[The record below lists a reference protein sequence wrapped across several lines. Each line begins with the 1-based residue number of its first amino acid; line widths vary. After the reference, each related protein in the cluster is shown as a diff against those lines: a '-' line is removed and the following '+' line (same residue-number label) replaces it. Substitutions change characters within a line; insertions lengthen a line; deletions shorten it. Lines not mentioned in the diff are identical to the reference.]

1 MTTPLYIAVG
11 RATMADRPYIRV
23 YISVAAWQAD
33 LREAHHM
40 AAYPYARAAELI
52 AALPGIEWLTSD
64 EVAAIR
70 EQYEQLVSLYRS

>member
-11 RATMADRPYIRV
+11 RATMGDRPYIRA

-40 AAYPYARAAELI
+40 EAYPYARADELI
-52 AALPGIEWLTSD
+52 ARLDEIEWLTSD

-70 EQYEQLVSLYRS
+70 EQYDRLITLYRS